1 MSTFC
6 DIIRNGRKNVRL
18 TLRAEEKMKIL
29 VTMFFTLITFISCTS
44 FKKVQFNPEFQID
57 KETGNLFISRYS
69 KESGLNYIITYPK
82 DYELHIDHKFPL
94 IIFLHSMEERG
105 DNIDLLISNPNGQGN
120 GIIPSILN
128 RDDVISI
135 SILCPKKAYWSYITN
150 RLHKLVLEVIEE
162 NRIDKNKVLLTG
174 VSMGGMGVW
183 SFAMDFPE
191 LFSAVAPISAGVYSP
206 PMKIKTSALRNIRI
220 WAIHDKYDPNIPL
233 EKELWFIDKLRKEN
247 IMVKYT
253 ITEYGKH
260 YIHEEFYESGEII
273 NWFLEE

>member
-1 MSTFC
+1 
-6 DIIRNGRKNVRL
+6 
-18 TLRAEEKMKIL
+18 MKIF
-29 VTMFFTLITFISCTS
+29 VTVIFTLITFVSCTS
-44 FKKVQFNPEFQID
+44 FNKAQFNPEFQVD
-57 KETGNLFISRYS
+57 KESGNLFISRYS
-69 KESGLNYIITYPK
+69 KKSGLNYIITYPK
-82 DYELHIDHKFPL
+82 DYELHIDRKFPL

-105 DNIDLLISNPNGQGN
+105 DNINLLISNPNGQGS

-128 RDDVISI
+128 RNDVISI
-135 SILCPKKAYWSYITN
+135 SILCPKNAYWSYITN
-150 RLHKLVLEVIEE
+150 RLNKLVLEIMEE
-162 NRIDKNKVLLTG
+162 NRIDKSKVLLTG

-191 LFSAVAPISAGVYSP
+191 LFSAIAPISAGVYSP

-220 WAIHDKYDPNIPL
+220 WAIHDKYDPDIPL
-233 EKELWFIDKLRKEN
+233 EKELWFIDKLRKEK